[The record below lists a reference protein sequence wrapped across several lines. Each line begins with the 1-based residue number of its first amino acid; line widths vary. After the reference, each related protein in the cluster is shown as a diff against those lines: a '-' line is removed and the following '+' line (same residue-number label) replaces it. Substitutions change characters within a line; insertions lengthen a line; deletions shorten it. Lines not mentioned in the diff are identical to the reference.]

1 MAFLADRLPH
11 SAGHASKRYH
21 QFSKA
26 ASGIVVG
33 NRGEKKKPAGVS
45 RRATGMALTAIR
57 PTQRAP
63 TPRSHASRRK
73 SVKVRRNAVA
83 SANGAI
89 FEVDSVELY
98 KAAEAFG
105 FSEKTL
111 RRAKERCGV
120 KAERSGGFG
129 CAGSWEWRLP

>member
-26 ASGIVVG
+26 ASVIVVG

-57 PTQRAP
+57 P
-63 TPRSHASRRK
+63 
-73 SVKVRRNAVA
+73 
-83 SANGAI
+83 I
-89 FEVDSVELY
+89 
-98 KAAEAFG
+98 
-105 FSEKTL
+105 SERP
-111 RRAKERCGV
+111 RRAAQERQGSQ
-120 KAERSGGFG
+120 ERRRVCKRRDLRGRFRRTVQS
-129 CAGSWEWRLP
+129 R

>member
-1 MAFLADRLPH
+1 LSPPLALAR
-11 SAGHASKRYH
+11 
-21 QFSKA
+21 A
-26 ASGIVVG
+26 AS
-33 NRGEKKKPAGVS
+33 
-45 RRATGMALTAIR
+45 AT
-57 PTQRAP
+57 
-63 TPRSHASRRK
+63 

-83 SANGAI
+83 SANV
-89 FEVDSVELY
+89 EVDSVELY

-111 RRAKERCGV
+111 RRAKERRGV

>member
-1 MAFLADRLPH
+1 
-11 SAGHASKRYH
+11 
-21 QFSKA
+21 
-26 ASGIVVG
+26 
-33 NRGEKKKPAGVS
+33 
-45 RRATGMALTAIR
+45 MALTAIR

>member
-1 MAFLADRLPH
+1 LSPLLALAR
-11 SAGHASKRYH
+11 
-21 QFSKA
+21 A
-26 ASGIVVG
+26 AS
-33 NRGEKKKPAGVS
+33 
-45 RRATGMALTAIR
+45 AT
-57 PTQRAP
+57 
-63 TPRSHASRRK
+63 